1 MNSIVKN
8 IQVGIGRKGKVV
20 SCRQRRRLFSG
31 PALVITAAVVVV
43 VAVVV
48 VAIVVAAVVVVVVFF
63 VFFFFGSNDIKMGD
77 GDNIFEKYLVMFFLL
92 FC

>member
-1 MNSIVKN
+1 MESGEKE
-8 IQVGIGRKGKVV
+8 KWFLAV
-20 SCRQRRRLFSG
+20 SDVDFFSG

-48 VAIVVAAVVVVVVFF
+48 VAIVMAAVVAVFF

-77 GDNIFEKYLVMFFLL
+77 GDNIFEKYWMMLFLL

>member
-1 MNSIVKN
+1 MESGEKE
-8 IQVGIGRKGKVV
+8 KWFLAV
-20 SCRQRRRLFSG
+20 SDVDFFSG

-48 VAIVVAAVVVVVVFF
+48 VAIVMAAVVVVVVFF

-77 GDNIFEKYLVMFFLL
+77 GDNIFEKYWMMLFLL

>member
-1 MNSIVKN
+1 MESGEKE
-8 IQVGIGRKGKVV
+8 KWFLAV
-20 SCRQRRRLFSG
+20 SDVDFFSG

-77 GDNIFEKYLVMFFLL
+77 GDNIFENYLVMFFLL
-92 FC
+92 FY